1 MYFKLKEYN
10 CLVAIVI
17 VAKYC
22 TKIDLLA
29 HYMETE
35 NRKIDIRPTTPKIDI
50 LSLHGNPVYMYSY
63 NMYIKSQ
70 QLLYLLISLQ
80 Q

>member
-50 LSLHGNPVYMYSY
+50 LSLHGNPVIVYQMLFCF
-63 NMYIKSQ
+63 NRFYI
-70 QLLYLLISLQ
+70 
-80 Q
+80 